1 MVLAI
6 DHRANLLDALNRTAP
21 RPLSEE
27 EFAGFKNLVIS
38 ALAGESSAVLTD
50 PAYGIGVGV
59 ASRAISGR
67 VGLLAPIEVTNY
79 DLNPG
84 QRSIEFIPDWSVSK
98 IKRMGGDGVKLLL
111 PYHPDAESAQEKLAI
126 VRLLVDQCA
135 QQDIPLFLEPIP
147 YALDPGASLST
158 QELRQVSVE
167 MARTFCAM
175 GVDILKMLFPVN
187 TDQDTDETTW
197 TNACQELDAA
207 CSVPWVILS
216 AGVNY
221 DTFERQARIAC
232 QAGASGVIVGRALWN
247 EAVQLQ
253 GNERVHFL
261 ATTAQH
267 RIQTLATICRESAV
281 PWFQRVQAPK
291 AGLEWYTQYPAT
303 S

>member
-1 MVLAI
+1 MTSIGKYRHLDHCSTTEGHFVVLAI

-207 CSVPWVILS
+207 CSVPWVI
-216 AGVNY
+216 
-221 DTFERQARIAC
+221 
-232 QAGASGVIVGRALWN
+232 SG
-247 EAVQLQ
+247 
-253 GNERVHFL
+253 
-261 ATTAQH
+261 
-267 RIQTLATICRESAV
+267 
-281 PWFQRVQAPK
+281 
-291 AGLEWYTQYPAT
+291 
-303 S
+303 